1 MKPSVGYCQD
11 VLKTLPVGYY
21 LGHPVSLRLDP
32 TGDTTYIE
40 LDCERVTVSYNNI
53 CAALK
58 NAPDDID
65 PEPIIRALLY
75 HEISHALL
83 TPRGLLSTVNRTF
96 VNNCCSR
103 YKNCVD
109 KAAYIWD
116 HFRDIINI
124 FEDERIETTCRNY
137 YMNVDFK
144 RLMILLNGDPKNFMN
159 RDPLGKFFALV
170 RYRIG
175 TEAQLNTVSTIIK
188 DFCGYTYTMPHCEN
202 YVKSIIK
209 LFASM
214 LPSDFRH
221 SPDNNEQDNDAMQ
234 DAQDNNSV
242 QNDQD
247 DDTEDQTPPA
257 PLTDDQVDA
266 IAQSIEE
273 KLKAC
278 PITIEKSQLK
288 KAFKTIST
296 NRETAAI
303 RAQFERVVQT
313 ALTKHKAQSSGSL
326 GYSGRIDPRSVANK
340 DYRWFA
346 KKSQGSSVKRFSK
359 IQFNLFCDNSG
370 SFCNSRLKMNA
381 VILALKELATTNRD
395 IRVKVIHCG
404 SGITVPDQE
413 SPWLQCCSSS
423 YFDGNILRVYKEAQQ
438 PDATNINMVVFD
450 GEFGTLKDI
459 TKDKAFGV
467 FNHPNCI
474 IVSDTENEEAFNEYA
489 PQARKTFIGYRYAD
503 TFISQLLDQVG
514 RLLA

>member
-32 TGDTTYIE
+32 TGTMTYIE

-83 TPRGLLSTVNRTF
+83 TPRCLFSTVNRNF

-103 YKNCVD
+103 YKNYVD

-116 HFRDIINI
+116 HRRDIINI
-124 FEDERIETTCRNY
+124 FEDERIETACCNY

-144 RLMILLNGDPKNFMN
+144 RLMILLNGDPKNFIN

-214 LPSDFRH
+214 LPSDF
-221 SPDNNEQDNDAMQ
+221 SYQPDGNTQDNT
-234 DAQDNNSV
+234 SV
-242 QNDQD
+242 QNDQNN
-247 DDTEDQTPPA
+247 DTEDQTPPT
-257 PLTDDQVDA
+257 PLTDDQVNA

-288 KAFKTIST
+288 TAFKTIST
-296 NRETAAI
+296 NREAAAI

-313 ALTKHKAQSSGSL
+313 ALNKHKAQSSGSL

-370 SFCNSRLKMNA
+370 SFGSSRLKMNA
-381 VILALKELATTNRD
+381 VILALKELAATNHD
-395 IRVKVIHCG
+395 IQVKVIHCG

-423 YFDGNILRVYKEAQQ
+423 YFDGNILRIYKEAQQ

-450 GEFGTLKDI
+450 GEFAVQKDI
-459 TKDKAFGV
+459 TEDKAFGV

-474 IVSDTENEEAFNEYA
+474 IVSDDENEETFNKYA
-489 PQARKTFIGYRYAD
+489 PQARKTFISYQYAD
-503 TFISQLLDQVG
+503 IFISQLIDQVG

>member
-83 TPRGLLSTVNRTF
+83 TPRNLFSNLTF
-96 VNNCCSR
+96 HAVAKCCSR
-103 YKNCVD
+103 YKNYYD
-109 KAAYIWD
+109 KTTYIWD
-116 HFRDIINI
+116 HIHDIINI
-124 FEDERIETTCRNY
+124 FEDERIETVCCDY

-144 RLMILLNGDPKNFMN
+144 RLLILLNGDPKNFMD
-159 RDPLGKFFALV
+159 RDPVSKFFALV

-175 TEAQLNTVSTIIK
+175 PKAQLDTVSEIIK
-188 DFCGYTYTMPHCEN
+188 NFCGCTYTMPDSTGYAKC
-202 YVKSIIK
+202 IIK

-214 LPSDFRH
+214 LPFDFQYPRA
-221 SPDNNEQDNDAMQ
+221 DNEQNSDTMQ
-234 DAQDNNSV
+234 DAQDNSSK
-242 QNDQD
+242 QNDQND
-247 DDTEDQTPPA
+247 SAKDQTPPT
-257 PLTDDQVDA
+257 PLTDDQIDA
-266 IAQSIEE
+266 LAQAIGE

-278 PITIEKSQLK
+278 PIIVEKSQLK
-288 KAFKTIST
+288 KAFKTLST
-296 NRETAAI
+296 NREAAAI

-313 ALTKHKAQSSGSL
+313 ALNRHKAQSSGSL
-326 GYSGRIDPRSVANK
+326 GYSGRIDPRSTANK

-359 IQFNLFCDNSG
+359 IQFNLFCDDSG
-370 SFCNSRLKMNA
+370 SFSSSRLKMNA
-381 VILALKELATTNRD
+381 VILALKELAATNHD
-395 IRVKVIHCG
+395 IQVKVIHCG
-404 SGITVPDQE
+404 SGVTVPNQE
-413 SPWLQCCSSS
+413 SPWLGCNAAS
-423 YFDGNILRVYKEAQQ
+423 YLSANLPTIYKDAQR

-450 GEFGTLKDI
+450 GEFRIRDDF
-459 TKDKAFGV
+459 TKDKAFGT

-474 IVSDTENEEAFNEYA
+474 IVSDTDNEEEFNNYA
-489 PQARKTFIGYRYAD
+489 PQARKTFITEHYAN
-503 TFISQLLDQVG
+503 TFISQLIDQVG

>member
-1 MKPSVGYCQD
+1 MKPSIGYCQD

-32 TGDTTYIE
+32 SGNTTYIE

-83 TPRGLLSTVNRTF
+83 TPRCLFSSITF
-96 VNNCCSR
+96 GFIDKCCSR
-103 YKNCVD
+103 YKNRTERA
-109 KAAYIWD
+109 KYIWN
-116 HFRDIINI
+116 HFHDIINI

-144 RLMILLNGDPKNFMN
+144 RLVILLNGDPKNFMN

-175 TEAQLNTVSTIIK
+175 TQAQLDTVSTIIK

-209 LFASM
+209 LFANM
-214 LPSDFRH
+214 LPSNFLP
-221 SPDNNEQDNDAMQ
+221 SPTDNEQDNDTMQ
-234 DAQDNNSV
+234 DAQKNGPV

-247 DDTEDQTPPA
+247 DGTEDQTPPA
-257 PLTDDQVDA
+257 PLSDDQIDA

-278 PITIEKSQLK
+278 PIDVEKSQLK
-288 KAFKTIST
+288 KAFKTLST
-296 NRETAAI
+296 NREAAAI

-313 ALTKHKAQSSGSL
+313 ALNKHKAQSSGSL

-359 IQFNLFCDNSG
+359 IQFNLFCDDSG
-370 SFCNSRLKMNA
+370 SFCSSRLKMNA
-381 VILALKELATTNRD
+381 VILALKELAANNRD
-395 IRVKVIHCG
+395 IQVKVIHCG

-413 SPWLQCCSSS
+413 SPWLQCCNNS
-423 YFDGNILRVYKEAQQ
+423 YFDGNIPRIYKEAQQ

-450 GEFGTLKDI
+450 GKFGTLKDI

-474 IVSDTENEEAFNEYA
+474 IVSDTKNEEAFNEYA